1 MARPLLL
8 PLARAALVA
17 ALGAAFATTAA
28 ADPGVDATHIVI
40 GQSAPL
46 SGPAAELG
54 RRLRAGI
61 LACFRAVNAAGG
73 VDGRKLEL
81 LTLDDGYEPART
93 VVNTRELLGPDA
105 AFALLGFVGTPT
117 TLAAKPL
124 IDAAQIPLIG
134 PFTGADALRRPVD
147 PYVFN
152 LRASYDDETRR
163 IVDAFLFLG
172 LKRVAVFYQDDAY
185 GAAGLSGVRRA
196 LAAHGLAPVATG
208 SVQRNTTAVD
218 AALRAILPA
227 HPDLIVQIGTYAE
240 SAAFITA
247 ARQGGFGGQFA
258 NVSFVGAQSLAHAL
272 GAAGDGVM
280 ISEVVPFPYSG
291 TSAIQRDYAQAMK
304 ASGDTTLDFTSFEG
318 YIDARVLVQAL
329 RRAGRVPTRAAL
341 IASLDHLGSDDLGGY
356 VVHFAPDDHDG
367 SHFVDVTSIDSH
379 GSFRH

>member
-1 MARPLLL
+1 MARRLLL
-8 PLARAALVA
+8 LLARAALVA
-17 ALGAAFATTAA
+17 ALGAAFAASAA

-61 LACFRAVNAAGG
+61 LACFAAVNAAGG

-93 VVNTRELLGPDA
+93 VANTRELLGPDA
-105 AFALLGFVGTPT
+105 AFALIGFVGTPT

-134 PFTGADALRRPVD
+134 PFTGADALRHPVD

-196 LAAHGLAPVATG
+196 LGAHGLTPVATG

-240 SAAFITA
+240 SAAFIEA
-247 ARQGGFGGQFA
+247 ARARGFGGQFA
-258 NVSFVGAQSLAHAL
+258 NVSFVGSQPLARAL

-280 ISEVVPFPYSG
+280 ISQVVPFPYAG
-291 TSAIQRDYAQAMK
+291 TRAIQREYAQSMRA
-304 ASGDTTLDFTSFEG
+304 AGDGTLDFTSFEG
-318 YIDARVLVQAL
+318 YIDAKVLVQAL
-329 RRAGRVPTRAAL
+329 RRSGRVPTRAAL
-341 IASLDHLGSDDLGGY
+341 LAALDHLGSDDLGGY
-356 VVHFAPDDHDG
+356 TVQFSPTDHDG
-367 SHFVDVTSIDSH
+367 SHFVDVTSIDAS
-379 GSFRH
+379 GGFRH